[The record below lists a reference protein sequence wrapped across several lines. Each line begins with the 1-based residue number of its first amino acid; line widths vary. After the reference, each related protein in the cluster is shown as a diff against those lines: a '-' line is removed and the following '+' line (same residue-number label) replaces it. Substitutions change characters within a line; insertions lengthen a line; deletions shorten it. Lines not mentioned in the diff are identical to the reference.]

1 MFLVSGLIY
10 SSQLSHG
17 TLQYGDSSYHFES
30 NHILIMDEFFKTIQA
45 GSKSKALANYAG
57 REKKFG

>member
-1 MFLVSGLIY
+1 MVTHHII
-10 SSQLSHG
+10 
-17 TLQYGDSSYHFES
+17 FES

-45 GSKSKALANYAG
+45 GRKSKALANYAG